1 MAHPKLIGMAA
12 LCAGALLLGL
22 VDASP
27 AADKRVHRGAVRAAA
42 AAVVV
47 PAAGISGTLVAG
59 VEQFGPYFYNPY
71 YGYGLSYGPP
81 YNGVAVYTGLFN
93 R

>member
-1 MAHPKLIGMAA
+1 MAHPKLIGIAA
-12 LCAGALLLGL
+12 LCAGVLMLGL
-22 VDASP
+22 VDPSM
-27 AADKRVHRGAVRAAA
+27 AAQKRVHRGAVRAAA
-42 AAVVV
+42 VVVV
-47 PAAGISGTLVAG
+47 PPAGISGTLVAG

>member
-1 MAHPKLIGMAA
+1 MAHPKLIGIAA
-12 LCAGALLLGL
+12 LCAGALMLGL
-22 VDASP
+22 VDPGS
-27 AADKRVHRGAVRAAA
+27 AAPKGVHRAPVRA

-47 PAAGISGTLVAG
+47 APAAGISGTLVAG

-71 YGYGLSYGPP
+71 FGYGLSYGPP

>member
-1 MAHPKLIGMAA
+1 M
-12 LCAGALLLGL
+12 
-22 VDASP
+22 
-27 AADKRVHRGAVRAAA
+27 
-42 AAVVV
+42 VV
-47 PAAGISGTLVAG
+47 PPAGISGTLVAG

>member
-22 VDASP
+22 VDTSS
-27 AADKRVHRGAVRAAA
+27 AAQKRVHRGAVRAAA
-42 AAVVV
+42 AVVV
-47 PAAGISGTLVAG
+47 PPAGISGTLVAG

>member
-12 LCAGALLLGL
+12 LCACALLLGL
-22 VDASP
+22 VDSGS
-27 AADKRVHRGAVRAAA
+27 AAPKRVRVAPVRA

-47 PAAGISGTLVAG
+47 APPAGISGTLVAG

-71 YGYGLSYGPP
+71 FGYGLSYGPP